1 MTFVH
6 LCQFIKRKN
15 PDFNI
20 EPFKIVRQLVVYSA
34 KNKRELNICAIA
46 AQKIARILHIGSAA
60 EVQYAHLLLKYI
72 KSENLNKIGVQQW
85 VFVVKSAHI
94 NWPKETEQQNVFIPL
109 SIQTLYRQY
118 NINRDERWRARY
130 KKNTKKAGN
139 HNIIAALL
147 HAKEINTQSDA
158 IAQCS
163 LPEFYKSIAEL
174 RDPSTFS
181 KKTAANLILKHSDE
195 HFNNNEDI
203 KKLLR
208 NLNMQLDSLIQEH
221 C

>member
-1 MTFVH
+1 MTFTY

-174 RDPSTFS
+174 RDASTFS